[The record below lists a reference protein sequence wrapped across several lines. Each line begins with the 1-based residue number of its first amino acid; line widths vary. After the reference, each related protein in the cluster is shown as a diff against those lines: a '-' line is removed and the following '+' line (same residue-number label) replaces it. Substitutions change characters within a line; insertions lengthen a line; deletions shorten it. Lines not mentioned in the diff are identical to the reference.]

1 MGKWDVLK
9 RAPLN
14 LHSPASSPA
23 VVDAQI
29 EGLVFQFSE
38 NTGQELSGWK

>member
-1 MGKWDVLK
+1 MGKQKVLK

-14 LHSPASSPA
+14 LRPSAYSLA
-23 VVDAQI
+23 KADTQMK
-29 EGLVFQFSE
+29 GLIFQFSE